1 MGSFS
6 DSGAVDV
13 VETASDGLMNNVRIV
28 GTVFPA
34 PADAEALMKTFQ
46 KIVLQQPR
54 SARMDAIPRAL
65 LSHRVQATSGDFFKD
80 PLPKADVI
88 TIGDDIA

>member
-1 MGSFS
+1 VIGSFS

-46 KIVLQQPR
+46 KIVLQ
-54 SARMDAIPRAL
+54 
-65 LSHRVQATSGDFFKD
+65 
-80 PLPKADVI
+80 
-88 TIGDDIA
+88 